1 MNNLAKDNQ
10 LLKKLSRLE
19 RFKKSVCYNFKPTY
33 FRVSLLAIIIISFI
47 IIFLKGELS
56 NKFFPELQ
64 LLTILDIITVIVVA
78 FLWGSRLHQKW
89 IKQLPMIISTVCY
102 ETLEDKEND
111 NKENPQKYKHI
122 VKNIPLQHELDVR
135 AYSQSLL
142 KTENNGKYLD
152 FSPTKIDFSNDI
164 VRLPEGDNS
173 YKVVRHF
180 YATYILNEP
189 EKAPVPA
196 CYFIVSRHTASPQ
209 WIKEKIPHKKFEEV
223 ITHLNEENKKLIR
236 KGDTVIGNLPLEEI
250 AQLCKKGVTFINLHL
265 NLKEEH
271 RGKELSLEEFLQAD
285 PELQQYNLES
295 KEPPITQNQ

>member
-250 AQLCKKGVTFINLHL
+250 AHLCKKGVTFINLHL